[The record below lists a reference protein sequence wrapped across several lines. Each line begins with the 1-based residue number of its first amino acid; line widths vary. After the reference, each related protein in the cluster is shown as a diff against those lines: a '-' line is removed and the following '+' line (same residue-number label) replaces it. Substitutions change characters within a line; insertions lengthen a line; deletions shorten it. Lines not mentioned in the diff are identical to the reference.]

1 MIMLVN
7 AIVVLIIVSMLFFLE
22 FILALRCLFSDRNK
36 RFILCAKYEQI
47 GAKII
52 LGLFRIFHGFKISV
66 QNPEKLEIPLRCLV
80 ISNHQSLL
88 DIIILISFLGIERK
102 PRFVAKRELQYGI
115 PFVSFTLRKG
125 GHCLIKRE
133 GAPIDAMREVSK
145 MARICTQMGACPVIF
160 PEGTRSRNGH
170 VGEFHT
176 AGVRKLLESGGK
188 LPVVAIA
195 LEGGWRVAN
204 AMDFLKRFGK
214 EPYIVEIIKVYEPPH
229 SKFDIEYMLN
239 DARHLIEKKIQE
251 FRVQ

>member
-1 MIMLVN
+1 MMLVN
-7 AIVVLIIVSMLFFLE
+7 AIVVFIIVSMLFLLE
-22 FILALRCLFSDRNK
+22 FILALRCLFSARNV
-36 RFILCAKYEQI
+36 RFNLCAKYEQI

-52 LGLFRIFHGFKISV
+52 LGLFRMFHGFKISV
-66 QNPEKLEIPLRCLV
+66 RNPEKLEIPLRCLV

-88 DIIILISFLGIERK
+88 DIIVLISFLGIKRK

-133 GAPIDAMREVSK
+133 GAPLDAMREVSK
-145 MARICTQMGACPVIF
+145 MAKICAQMGACPVIF

-188 LPVVAIA
+188 LPVAAIA

-214 EPYIVEIIKVYEPPH
+214 VPYIVEIVKVYEPPR
-229 SKFDIEYMLN
+229 SKYDIENMLI
-239 DARHLIEKKIQE
+239 DARHLIEERIEELRTQ
-251 FRVQ
+251 